1 MNQKET
7 FETIPSTV
15 QHCENSYRVLYEIND
30 FTGYCDYRV
39 FKMSGSTKPISQT
52 IHLLTHVDMGDII
65 EYVHKKTPLCS
76 DNFSE
81 VQMTIRED
89 SKRRLLE
96 FLHSPI

>member
-1 MNQKET
+1 MDQTELFKT
-7 FETIPSTV
+7 FSSTV

-96 FLHSPI
+96 FLQTPI